1 METLENNIN
10 ITFVEI
16 SENLKNKKEFID
28 YSKLKKFTIVI
39 CDLSIDNEQEL
50 VMTQLKKVN
59 LNKEVCFLLFDKKGY
74 CINNNVNILNVNSI
88 DLNIKNPVNFNINE
102 SIYSQ
107 VLNKICDIY
116 EKYNILC
123 HEVSRINIIFIG
135 GIREELYNEKFKNI
149 VSQENMLVSKV
160 YMSVVEDDD
169 IRYALNLGFEEIYS
183 I

>member
-28 YSKLKKFTIVI
+28 YSKLKEFTIVI

-74 CINNNVNILNVNSI
+74 CINNNWWATRTPPRPPS
-88 DLNIKNPVNFNINE
+88 K
-102 SIYSQ
+102 
-107 VLNKICDIY
+107 
-116 EKYNILC
+116 
-123 HEVSRINIIFIG
+123 NIIAS
-135 GIREELYNEKFKNI
+135 RETALGQTPRHCLFFCVFSSPACKTGPGAVYCQRHEHP
-149 VSQENMLVSKV
+149 SQNKTLERRSHV
-160 YMSVVEDDD
+160 
-169 IRYALNLGFEEIYS
+169 
-183 I
+183 

>member
-28 YSKLKKFTIVI
+28 FSKLKEFTIVI

-88 DLNIKNPVNFNINE
+88 DLNIKNPVNFNITE

-107 VLNKICDIY
+107 VFNKIYDIY